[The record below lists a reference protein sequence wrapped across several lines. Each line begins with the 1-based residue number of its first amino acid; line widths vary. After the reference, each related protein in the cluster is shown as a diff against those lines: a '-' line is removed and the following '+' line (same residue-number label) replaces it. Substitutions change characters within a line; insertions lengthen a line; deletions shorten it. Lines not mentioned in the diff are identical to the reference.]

1 MANSM
6 VAAIFRNAGLQSRY
20 RNRQTKMTIRSLIGY
35 LINTVTQG
43 TTTGIITLTGD
54 AWIVPCDYPAAFST
68 FTATI
73 IASDSSYFDGHTL
86 LTFECHENNTDNH
99 PTVDYSKYGYYDGYR
114 KSQDL
119 DMILLQITPFVME
132 INALVPL

>member
-1 MANSM
+1 
-6 VAAIFRNAGLQSRY
+6 
-20 RNRQTKMTIRSLIGY
+20 MTIRSLIGY